1 MLNNQEQQA
10 LEYIQINH
18 KNKIEELSAKSHI
31 TETMNLLNSLT
42 LAEENVGGEINKFFL
57 NVLPEN
63 KEGETLKVL
72 MAISN
77 KTKTDKELL
86 ENNLSEIMNRPETDT
101 VILTKELSE
110 QLSIILKEIF
120 KKIKKKSKIKNFS
133 ELKQKTQ
140 NYLPNF
146 NQDDILKKYKIKNS
160 TKNFIDNEV
169 SGIKK
174 VFSMKNSNVNL
185 SPNFLKLKPQC
196 SHEDCEIL
204 YRYKEFKKDK
214 NSILPVEMLIL
225 MRKFSMVKK
234 LKLTI
239 NKDYISNS
247 ISEEGL
253 DNISYAN
260 NIDINIEQSDIQNNI
275 LILLNLDWLFQSLV
289 DLEVDLSNDYIIESQ
304 INLYRNILERFAKY
318 IHKDIKIT
326 TYKNNAL
333 NKRNYDISQKSIFSQ
348 LYHLEDDDMTNDKF
362 SKSMMTSSS
371 NLNYSI
377 YSNTNNNINNNININ
392 DDNIKTGLSEFIK
405 KNLCLLEMII
415 IYGYFIRNMSTIIR
429 TKFILPINLGDEIY
443 EMLRRE
449 KIFINDFHFLS
460 FLSNKNIIYS
470 TINFNSLDNQTFEK
484 LLNFLNQ
491 NQNISVC
498 NLSFFPDEEYFR
510 TELLFKILQNCDEN
524 FKLKKNKRKKLT
536 FNPNAALDLKGNEDL
551 DNFILRKLS
560 EYFEKNLKKFFYF
573 LTIKTCITEL
583 SLIFD
588 IPTILTKNG
597 YYNNIL
603 MKFFLDLF
611 IFIDSSKN
619 NIKTLTLSSD
629 NFVFDSRKYPI
640 LNDFCDKLYFYL
652 KKDHKL
658 TSLTFQIKFYN
669 IRKIYRFIPYNLTYL
684 SIGSFDSET
693 FNCLVDYLTSSDY
706 SLRAKLAKLKIS
718 LNNSVIDINRNKIY
732 ENIVRLFAEYP
743 KGLTEISLYSFLI
756 ISYDQLYNLLMKTNY
771 NTLPH
776 IFMQFS
782 IKSFLKDKDFENKFE
797 FDLNTIDKNI
807 CIKADT
813 FINLYCIHR
822 QKSITSLLI
831 NLMMHLGEKN
841 KDIMQYS
848 IYSNIEKFL
857 CNKEKKKVLIHFK

>member
-1 MLNNQEQQA
+1 MLNNKEQQA

-101 VILTKELSE
+101 VTLTKELSE

>member
-101 VILTKELSE
+101 VTLTKELSE

-706 SLRAKLAKLKIS
+706 SLRAKLVKLKIS